1 MSAAVVILSSSPPRM
16 FARSPT
22 PAETPPPLRSPCTL
36 STGEAIDLKQ
46 FKISRQVRDGFSG
59 GFGSPLA
66 LLTTKVGAENIP
78 LLSPRKDRFKAKS
91 SPQTDE
97 LAGNSLEGAT
107 RGKKK
112 GGTQAEER
120 SKHFE
125 FTESFTPKPIPR
137 PKISHAIK
145 PLNID
150 ALETAPKQSGDE
162 RGLQMSRHSR
172 SPFAQE
178 KAIPRRL
185 DWTPVKPK
193 PHDLETPQSE
203 DRTVG
208 FSNDLMKSYAFPP
221 AARMAMEK
229 TATKPEANQERPS
242 RRSIDL
248 VMNTEA
254 RSSPSLLTSKACE
267 NLGKGASNGK
277 AKPPAKKALTIT
289 GLATSHYGDSRQK
302 ETKLSPML
310 EYLTATQVGAES
322 EAGSVTD
329 VSLKVSKSKV
339 PCKKARP
346 TKKAPAKTR
355 LKSPSSAIKSNL
367 EQPYLFGPASQ
378 LARDESPTLTRDT
391 LEVLKRSE
399 CLSSDPISPL
409 STQPISIESTSPKA
423 CRGTGRFVKR
433 RDLWGA
439 AGRDEDNALL
449 QVDTVDLTDSPA
461 VRLALAGK
469 DVLLQSIGPNHQD
482 IDTLDNSPPGPPS
495 RAPPSNAK
503 EVESPIDI
511 DDIVTPRLPKSI
523 KPPTQARARLYHTSR
538 TLKQPQKAAKI
549 NQQDSEAHSE
559 AKSAVS
565 NPPPIM
571 PSYVGFSDYELKKQ
585 ITAYGFK
592 AVKKREAMI
601 ELLERCWESKHGVQY
616 PHDDES
622 VSIDAMTHGDLL
634 SKIHDVSTRPVPKL
648 NKSRAK
654 RKSESGDMG
663 TANEPK
669 KRKKTATK
677 SSEPAQKE
685 GKAAR
690 KRASK
695 TFSDEKVVDV
705 DDLDEFDNHNIEV
718 KHRSEPL
725 GLQNEPERLK
735 SKLRPTTQKP
745 LTPPPTMPQER
756 SAPSQGCQPSRPLS
770 ANNISRLDG
779 PAAEGPGLTPQQTPA
794 PNILSQIDAAI
805 SRHPETQSK
814 DGESRNHQ
822 ISPTWHEKI
831 LMYDPIVLEEL
842 TVWLNTEGLNAIGE
856 DREVSLLEVRAWCEQ
871 NGVCC
876 YGVTGGWRGRGR
888 PS

>member
-1 MSAAVVILSSSPPRM
+1 MSAAVVILSSSPPRT

-22 PAETPPPLRSPCTL
+22 LAETPPPLRSPRTL
-36 STGEAIDLKQ
+36 STSEAIDLKQ
-46 FKISRQVRDGFSG
+46 FKISRQVRDGLSG
-59 GFGSPLA
+59 GFSSA
-66 LLTTKVGAENIP
+66 RAMLTTKVGAENIP
-78 LLSPRKDRFKAKS
+78 LLSPRKDAFKAKS

-97 LAGNSLEGAT
+97 LAGNSLERAT
-107 RGKKK
+107 RGKKE
-112 GGTQAEER
+112 GGTQAEEP

-125 FTESFTPKPIPR
+125 FSESFTPKPNPR
-137 PKISHAIK
+137 PKTSHAIK
-145 PLNID
+145 PLNIE
-150 ALETAPKQSGDE
+150 ASETGPKQSGDG

-172 SPFAQE
+172 SPFSPK

-203 DRTVG
+203 DRAVG
-208 FSNDLMKSYAFPP
+208 FSNDLMKSYAFSP
-221 AARMAMEK
+221 AATVAMEK
-229 TATKPEANQERPS
+229 TATKPETNQERPN
-242 RRSIDL
+242 RRRIDL
-248 VMNTEA
+248 VMITEA
-254 RSSPSLLTSKACE
+254 RPAPSLLTFKTC
-267 NLGKGASNGK
+267 KGLVKGVSNGK

-289 GLATSHYGDSRQK
+289 GLATSHYGESRQK
-302 ETKLSPML
+302 ETKLPPML
-310 EYLTATQVGAES
+310 EYLTATQVGAGS
-322 EAGSVTD
+322 EADSVMD

-339 PCKKARP
+339 PSRRPRP

-355 LKSPSSAIKSNL
+355 LKSPTSAIKSNL
-367 EQPYLFGPASQ
+367 KQPFLFGPASQ

-391 LEVLKRSE
+391 LEALKRSE

-433 RDLWGA
+433 RNLWGA

-469 DVLLQSIGPNHQD
+469 DVLLQSIGPNRQD
-482 IDTLDNSPPGPPS
+482 IDTLDNGPPGSPS
-495 RAPPSNAK
+495 RAPPPNAK
-503 EVESPIDI
+503 EVESLIDI

-523 KPPTQARARLYHTSR
+523 KPPTQTRARLYHTSR
-538 TLKQPQKAAKI
+538 TLKQPQKAAEI
-549 NQQDSEAHSE
+549 SQQDSEAHSE

-571 PSYVGFSDYELKKQ
+571 PSYVGFSDHELRKQ

-601 ELLERCWESKHGVQY
+601 ELLERCWESKHGVQHPY
-616 PHDDES
+616 DDES
-622 VSIDAMTHGDLL
+622 ASVNATTHADLL

-648 NKSRAK
+648 KKSRAK
-654 RKSESGDMG
+654 RKSESGDMS
-663 TANEPK
+663 TAEEPK
-669 KRKKTATK
+669 KRKKAATK

-695 TFSDEKVVDV
+695 TLSDENVVDV
-705 DDLDEFDNHNIEV
+705 DELDEFDNHNIEE
-718 KHRSEPL
+718 KHKSEPL
-725 GLQNEPERLK
+725 GLPNEPERPQ
-735 SKLRPTTQKP
+735 SKLRPTAQKP
-745 LTPPPTMPQER
+745 LTPPPTVPQEK
-756 SAPSQGCQPSRPLS
+756 STPSQACQSSRAQS
-770 ANNISRLDG
+770 VNNISRLDG
-779 PAAEGPGLTPQQTPA
+779 PAAEGPELTPQQTPA
-794 PNILSQIDAAI
+794 SNIISQIDAAI

-822 ISPTWHEKI
+822 RSPTWHEKI

-876 YGVTGGWRGRGR
+876 YGVTGGWRGRSR